1 MRQPRTF
8 FARKRNQLD
17 IFFIPAYQ
25 FSKAIDY
32 MEMIM
37 CLNDDIIDSAPWT
50 KNYINTHELY
60 NHCPHTQVK
69 DTTINVINIALCVR
83 SAISVT
89 LLFKI

>member
-1 MRQPRTF
+1 MRQSRTF
-8 FARKRNQLD
+8 FARKKKPTGY
-17 IFFIPAYQ
+17 FFIPAYQ
-25 FSKAIDY
+25 FSKAIGY

-37 CLNDDIIDSAPWT
+37 CLNDDIIDYASWT